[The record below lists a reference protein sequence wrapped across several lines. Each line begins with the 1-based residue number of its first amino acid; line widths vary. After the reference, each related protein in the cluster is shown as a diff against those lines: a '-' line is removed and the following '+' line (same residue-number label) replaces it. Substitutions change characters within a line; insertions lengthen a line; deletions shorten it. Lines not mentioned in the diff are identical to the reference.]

1 MSELEAARVD
11 DRRIPVG
18 THRRLAVTL
27 TEVRISQFEVDR
39 FQICVQGPQPPQV
52 RTGKHVA
59 GHQHLEKRVVPE
71 FGAHRAQRAHGLRA
85 LCKEML
91 IAGVCP
97 QIAIGTY
104 PGPHGDRQSR
114 QQQWPAEAQD
124 RPRPQPKELT
134 ALNGPQ
140 RRVLAGEAELLLTVG
155 LGHRGKPRL
164 CANHPTPGLPTVSEI
179 LRIPPPKTVEIR
191 SRRSCLRRAPAG
203 RPAGAYPGYTSY
215 RAQRSRLH
223 AASCPHH
230 AGPNGQRRHDRWAG
244 LLLRVCSDRRVDGG
258 LELRKGADR
267 SVARGHTGGIQP
279 ERHDLVA

>member
-1 MSELEAARVD
+1 
-11 DRRIPVG
+11 
-18 THRRLAVTL
+18 
-27 TEVRISQFEVDR
+27 
-39 FQICVQGPQPPQV
+39 
-52 RTGKHVA
+52 
-59 GHQHLEKRVVPE
+59 
-71 FGAHRAQRAHGLRA
+71 
-85 LCKEML
+85 ML

-179 LRIPPPKTVEIR
+179 LRIPPPKTVEIPVQKELFEKGPGR
-191 SRRSCLRRAPAG
+191 TPGRGLPWLHLLQSPTVAAPRRQLPTPCRAERTAPPRPLGRGCYCVSAAIAASMAASSSAKEPTAPWPAG
-203 RPAGAYPGYTSY
+203 IRVASSPRDTIWSRSSMASSRFRGKPG
-215 RAQRSRLH
+215 L
-223 AASCPHH
+223 
-230 AGPNGQRRHDRWAG
+230 
-244 LLLRVCSDRRVDGG
+244 
-258 LELRKGADR
+258 
-267 SVARGHTGGIQP
+267 
-279 ERHDLVA
+279 